1 MIKYMVIGVNS
12 MENIDLSK
20 LSNDE
25 LLELLSV
32 LEGMNDSIK
41 GDDGNELFSKSD

>member
-1 MIKYMVIGVNS
+1 MFIGVNS

-41 GDDGNELFSKSD
+41 GDDGNE